1 MHEASLVAHAMAKMA
16 VRDVRLLREIAE
28 VVSSVGYK
36 NMAPLDVWRTARA
49 FSYLFYATP
58 PKEEPLRPS
67 RDRMCQVRFLKSDHT
82 NPRHLRMLLKGLQT
96 CASHTRVSQESPSRF
111 PVEGLFLQC
120 FIVAR
125 SISPP
130 QGGNEM

>member
-16 VRDVRLLREIAE
+16 VRDVRLLREVAE

-36 NMAPLDVWRTARA
+36 NMAPLDVWRTSRA

-67 RDRMCQVRFLKSDHT
+67 RDRMCQVRSLKPDHT
-82 NPRHLRMLLKGLQT
+82 IPRHLPIYQRGFRLVHAVRGSPSRLPLKGL
-96 CASHTRVSQESPSRF
+96 
-111 PVEGLFLQC
+111 LL
-120 FIVAR
+120 
-125 SISPP
+125 
-130 QGGNEM
+130 